1 MIDLSNTAVDIRV
14 GNIQDPSLWVFRPL
28 SGSLSK
34 IGQTANSRPV
44 LSMAL
49 LDKTQ
54 QWGGSRPLP
63 SILGQFKTYWQPV
76 WNHRRFVTYSWAL
89 TAWLVS
95 TLSACTKISEPSLPD
110 SLPLVVAAIALVAYH
125 YLPAEK
131 IARRLSSKWYVILW
145 MLFVFSGLWAGH
157 HLWWQSLLAL
167 LSVPILSQWFNELLQ
182 QSEGQTSLLA
192 TIWAFACLLERTLDL
207 NMVKRWQFTHHLFLS
222 VLTSIILALLSI
234 FWTWRSLPPSH
245 KPETIFTSTRKIPFA
260 VVGVIL
266 VVTQAFLAELTRV
279 SSVDLSYLYP
289 LGAVPI
295 LAVLVMLPIASEF
308 ADAIMLYLSIVL
320 TGVAIMLLEARSA
333 LWLGFPFFRLARD
346 FVIFWWAQALVRFR
360 QPHQALIPLV
370 VSASILLAVL
380 GREIGVWWLDS
391 FQKFPIEEWSGIL
404 LFLVVPST
412 IPFVFNKEEKQT
424 PSQSAKD
431 IQATTTEHVV
441 HRDSAEDVARW
452 ARSLGI
458 HLTNQELRI
467 CEALLLGKSHAQIAA
482 ELYISPNT
490 LKTHLRNIYHKTSV
504 KNRFELV
511 SLMAQGKILS
521 DSHLSQT

>member
-1 MIDLSNTAVDIRV
+1 
-14 GNIQDPSLWVFRPL
+14 
-28 SGSLSK
+28 
-34 IGQTANSRPV
+34 
-44 LSMAL
+44 MAL

-54 QWGGSRPLP
+54 KRGGSRPLP

-76 WNHRRFVTYSWAL
+76 WNHRRFVTYSGAL

-110 SLPLVVAAIALVAYH
+110 SLPLVVAAVALIVYH

-131 IARRLSSKWYVILW
+131 TARRLSSKWYVILW
-145 MLFVFSGLWAGH
+145 VLFVLSGLWVGY

-167 LSVPILSQWFNELLQ
+167 FSVPILSQWFDELLQ

-192 TIWAFACLLERTLDL
+192 AIWAFACLLERTLDL

-234 FWTWRSLPPSH
+234 FWTWRSLLPSH
-245 KPETIFTSTRKIPFA
+245 KPETIFTSTRRIPFA

-279 SSVDLSYLYP
+279 SSADLSYLYP

-308 ADAIMLYLSIVL
+308 ADALMLYLSIVL

-360 QPHQALIPLV
+360 QPYQALIPLV

-424 PSQSAKD
+424 PSQSARD
-431 IQATTTEHVV
+431 IQATTTEHVIQ
-441 HRDSAEDVARW
+441 RDSAEDVAHW
-452 ARSLGI
+452 ARSLGV

-467 CEALLLGKSHAQIAA
+467 GEALLLGKNHAQIAS

-490 LKTHLRNIYHKTSV
+490 LKTHLHNIYHKTGV